1 VSVRPFPVAI
11 LAGGLATRLNPV
23 TLTIPKSMIEVN
35 GTPFIAHQLRRLA
48 SNGIERAVICGGHL
62 IEMIQE
68 FVGDGKQFNINVSY
82 SVDGPKLLGTAGALK
97 TALPLLGD
105 SFTVL
110 YGDSYLTCDF
120 AAVQRSF
127 ENQSGKLALMT
138 VYRNLGLYDTSNVEF
153 ENGRIVAYN
162 KKNLTPRMQH
172 IDYGLGM
179 FHSKAFEKVPAGK
192 VFDLAMLYQGLL
204 NEGQL
209 AAFEVKER
217 FYEIGSFEGIR
228 QTEEFLRSMGSA
240 DKNSQCKGP
249 PQ

>member
-1 VSVRPFPVAI
+1 VSALPYPVAI

-48 SNGIERAVICGGHL
+48 ANGIERVVICGGHL

-68 FVGDGKQFNINVSY
+68 FVGDGKQYGVNVSY

-97 TALPLLGD
+97 IALPLLGD

-120 AAVQRSF
+120 AAVQQSF
-127 ENQSGKLALMT
+127 EMQSGKLALMT

-153 ENGRIVAYN
+153 ENNRIIAYD

-179 FHSKAFEKVPAGK
+179 FHRSALEMVPAGE
-192 VFDLAMLYQGLL
+192 VFDLARLYQAVLQKD
-204 NEGQL
+204 QL

-217 FYEIGSFEGIR
+217 FYEIGSFEGIK
-228 QTEEFLRSMGSA
+228 QTEEFLRSTSCA
-240 DKNSQCKGP
+240 DQYKPSKESQ
-249 PQ
+249 